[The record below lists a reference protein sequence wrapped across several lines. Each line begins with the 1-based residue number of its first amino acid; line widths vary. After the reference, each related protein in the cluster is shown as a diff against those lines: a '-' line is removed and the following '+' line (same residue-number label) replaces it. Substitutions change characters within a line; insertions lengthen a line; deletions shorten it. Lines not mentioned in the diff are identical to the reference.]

1 MSQGAP
7 PGVRITQK
15 DIAEAKDVDFTEE
28 VEHWNVYKL
37 EDGTTLKVKLV
48 LRGIK
53 RLQKWNPDGS
63 PIYLINS
70 QNIVRAVGIPAKL
83 KPKPK
88 PSSFKPV

>member
-1 MSQGAP
+1 M
-7 PGVRITQK
+7 RITQR
-15 DIAEAKDVDFTEE
+15 DIAEAKDIDFTEE

-70 QNIVRAVGIPAKL
+70 QNIVRTVDIPEEIRAKA
-83 KPKPK
+83 KAKE
-88 PSSFKPV
+88 STFKPV